1 MNEERH
7 RILDMLAAGKVSV
20 ADAEKLLAAL
30 GDPSGAPSAR
40 GSQGVQGT
48 RDPKFLRVQVDGYL
62 DPTMP
67 GGKVNVRVP
76 FNLLRAGVKLAALLP
91 AGVGDQINKALK
103 QNGMD
108 VDVTKVKTEDLEG
121 IVEQLGEMTVEV
133 DGPKGERVRVFCE

>member
-20 ADAEKLLAAL
+20 VDADKLLAAL
-30 GDPSGAPSAR
+30 GEPRAAAPAA
-40 GSQGVQGT
+40 QGT
-48 RDPKFLRVQVDGYL
+48 TDPKFLRVEVEGYL
-62 DPTMP
+62 DPTTP

-76 FNLLRAGVKLAALLP
+76 FNLLRASVKLAALLP

-108 VDVTKVKTEDLEG
+108 IDVTKVKTEDLEG

>member
-7 RILDMLAAGKVSV
+7 RILDMLAAGKFSV
-20 ADAEKLLAAL
+20 AEADKLLAAL
-30 GDPSGAPSAR
+30 SEPPTAPAA
-40 GSQGVQGT
+40 QGT
-48 RDPKFLRVQVDGYL
+48 KEPKFLRVQVEGYL
-62 DPTMP
+62 DPTTP

-108 VDVTKVKTEDLEG
+108 IDVTKVKTEDLEG

>member
-20 ADAEKLLAAL
+20 TDADKLLAAL
-30 GDPSGAPSAR
+30 GEPPAANHDT
-40 GSQGVQGT
+40 QGT
-48 RDPKFLRVQVDGYL
+48 KDPKFLRVQVEGYL
-62 DPTMP
+62 DPTTP

-91 AGVGDQINKALK
+91 AGVGDQINKAFK

-108 VDVTKVKTEDLEG
+108 IDVTKVKTEDLEG

>member
-1 MNEERH
+1 LGESP
-7 RILDMLAAGKVSV
+7 AAPV
-20 ADAEKLLAAL
+20 A
-30 GDPSGAPSAR
+30 
-40 GSQGVQGT
+40 QGT
-48 RDPKFLRVQVDGYL
+48 KDPKFLRVQLEGYL

-108 VDVTKVKTEDLEG
+108 IDVTKVRVEDLEG
-121 IVEQLGEMTVEV
+121 IVERLGEMTVEV
-133 DGPKGERVRVFCE
+133 DGPKGGRVRVFCE